1 VQEACGAQRVCSRAR
16 ESVEREREREAN
28 ACSLFIISISFL
40 FLGASG
46 SLPFA
51 RVLCRRLL
59 ILISF

>member
-1 VQEACGAQRVCSRAR
+1 MQEACGAQRVCSRAR
-16 ESVEREREREAN
+16 ESVREREAN